1 MVVDIFSS
9 KGSHMPFSRMLPDV
23 LEELGIFALHFVF
36 LCGILFLV
44 KRFRSRLLALSAAFL
59 MPFFQLF
66 FVWRVSIHSE
76 VFLSVA
82 LAFLLTVQIRLLDLI
97 PFHTEDLLFLF
108 AAFLFPARLFNSTSV
123 LLGHLW
129 LFWLIFCTYHTA
141 VRLSLHS
148 LRGNQFFCYLSFV
161 VLSVSAYG
169 FFLAIHFAVPFFQK
183 AFGNHALALVAV
195 TGLYLLLG
203 AGAVWLSA
211 PSFGGCRGKAESAR
225 EKISGHR
232 ILLFSML
239 RSDSFVLYSH
249 VPALFHY
256 VLPEYAGVSLI
267 SGLMPGFP
275 GDPAPVF
282 PAAVPGGLL

>member
-9 KGSHMPFSRMLPDV
+9 KGSHMPFFRMLPDV

-66 FVWRVSIHSE
+66 FVWKVSIHSE

-203 AGAVWLSA
+203 AGAVWLLRHRLGDAVERLNQLGKKYPAIESYYFLCSA
-211 PSFGGCRGKAESAR
+211 LILSFCTAMF
-225 EKISGHR
+225 
-232 ILLFSML
+232 LPFSIM
-239 RSDSFVLYSH
+239 SS
-249 VPALFHY
+249 
-256 VLPEYAGVSLI
+256 
-267 SGLMPGFP
+267 
-275 GDPAPVF
+275 
-282 PAAVPGGLL
+282 

>member
-66 FVWRVSIHSE
+66 FVWKVSIHSE

-82 LAFLLTVQIRLLDLI
+82 LAFLLTVQIRLLGLI

-169 FFLAIHFAVPFFQK
+169 FFLAIHFAVPLFQK
-183 AFGNHALALVAV
+183 AFGNHGACRRHRAVSAFGSRSCLA
-195 TGLYLLLG
+195 
-203 AGAVWLSA
+203 SA

>member
-66 FVWRVSIHSE
+66 FVWKVSIHSE

-108 AAFLFPARLFNSTSV
+108 FSVFSHGSFRLHISDSGEPRNF
-123 LLGHLW
+123 
-129 LFWLIFCTYHTA
+129 
-141 VRLSLHS
+141 
-148 LRGNQFFCYLSFV
+148 FFCFGSGRSLFLSRLKPGQDLFRDPV
-161 VLSVSAYG
+161 DL
-169 FFLAIHFAVPFFQK
+169 FFTQHSDHRPFFM
-183 AFGNHALALVAV
+183 
-195 TGLYLLLG
+195 
-203 AGAVWLSA
+203 
-211 PSFGGCRGKAESAR
+211 
-225 EKISGHR
+225 KIVGSPAYFVS
-232 ILLFSML
+232 LPFSMIPIFSSH
-239 RSDSFVLYSH
+239 RSNAGIGCFPRISRI
-249 VPALFHY
+249 VPM
-256 VLPEYAGVSLI
+256 SW
-267 SGLMPGFP
+267 
-275 GDPAPVF
+275 
-282 PAAVPGGLL
+282 

>member
-1 MVVDIFSS
+1 MA
-9 KGSHMPFSRMLPDV
+9 HLLP
-23 LEELGIFALHFVF
+23 
-36 LCGILFLV
+36 
-44 KRFRSRLLALSAAFL
+44 
-59 MPFFQLF
+59 
-66 FVWRVSIHSE
+66 
-76 VFLSVA
+76 
-82 LAFLLTVQIRLLDLI
+82 
-97 PFHTEDLLFLF
+97 
-108 AAFLFPARLFNSTSV
+108 
-123 LLGHLW
+123 
-129 LFWLIFCTYHTA
+129 
-141 VRLSLHS
+141 
-148 LRGNQFFCYLSFV
+148 
-161 VLSVSAYG
+161 
-169 FFLAIHFAVPFFQK
+169 VPFFQK

-203 AGAVWLSA
+203 AGAVWLLL

>member
-23 LEELGIFALHFVF
+23 LKSWHFCSAF
-36 LCGILFLV
+36 CLFMRDPFSC
-44 KRFRSRLLALSAAFL
+44 KTFPIQTAGAFSRIPDAVLPA
-59 MPFFQLF
+59 F
-66 FVWRVSIHSE
+66 FVWKVSIHSE

-169 FFLAIHFAVPFFQK
+169 FPCHHFAVPFSRRPLETMRWRLSPSQGCICFWEQELS
-183 AFGNHALALVAV
+183 G
-195 TGLYLLLG
+195 
-203 AGAVWLSA
+203 LSA
-211 PSFGGCRGKAESAR
+211 ATLGVRGK
-225 EKISGHR
+225 
-232 ILLFSML
+232 
-239 RSDSFVLYSH
+239 
-249 VPALFHY
+249 
-256 VLPEYAGVSLI
+256 
-267 SGLMPGFP
+267 
-275 GDPAPVF
+275 
-282 PAAVPGGLL
+282 

>member
-66 FVWRVSIHSE
+66 FVWKVSIHSE

-141 VRLSLHS
+141 VRDRKS
-148 LRGNQFFCYLSFV
+148 V
-161 VLSVSAYG
+161 V
-169 FFLAIHFAVPFFQK
+169 
-183 AFGNHALALVAV
+183 
-195 TGLYLLLG
+195 
-203 AGAVWLSA
+203 
-211 PSFGGCRGKAESAR
+211 
-225 EKISGHR
+225 
-232 ILLFSML
+232 
-239 RSDSFVLYSH
+239 
-249 VPALFHY
+249 
-256 VLPEYAGVSLI
+256 
-267 SGLMPGFP
+267 
-275 GDPAPVF
+275 
-282 PAAVPGGLL
+282 

>member
-9 KGSHMPFSRMLPDV
+9 KGSRMPFSRMLPDV
-23 LEELGIFALHFVF
+23 LEELGVFALHFVF

-66 FVWRVSIHSE
+66 FVWKVSIHSE

-148 LRGNQFFCYLSFV
+148 LRGTSFSAISRLWSCLFPPMDFSWPSILPFPFSRRPLETMRWRLSPSQGCICFWGQELSGFCD
-161 VLSVSAYG
+161 
-169 FFLAIHFAVPFFQK
+169 I
-183 AFGNHALALVAV
+183 
-195 TGLYLLLG
+195 
-203 AGAVWLSA
+203 VW
-211 PSFGGCRGKAESAR
+211 G
-225 EKISGHR
+225 
-232 ILLFSML
+232 
-239 RSDSFVLYSH
+239 
-249 VPALFHY
+249 
-256 VLPEYAGVSLI
+256 
-267 SGLMPGFP
+267 MPWKG
-275 GDPAPVF
+275 
-282 PAAVPGGLL
+282 